1 MDTIYDWNE
10 IKGQLEHDIQV
21 WYVKDPDINRKRE
34 MDKERTIKWIID
46 RMKQGPEPTGTRIR
60 MPDFTFTFGSLWEP
74 IAKVMRMRYPVC
86 AMCGERRTVE
96 IHHIRPR
103 YLQGTESD
111 PCNLIGLCVECHDEV
126 HRMMEKGIDDA
137 VRLSVSAAF
146 GRGNDEVRHLSP

>member
-10 IKGQLEHDIQV
+10 IKQQLEHDIQI

-103 YLQGTESD
+103 YLKGTESD

-126 HRMMEKGIDDA
+126 HRRMEKGIDDA
-137 VRLSVSAAF
+137 VRLSVSAAIKE
-146 GRGNDEVRHLSP
+146 GNDEM